1 MAHSTI
7 TLYIYHEGERDG
19 TEYAEYDNQADYKQA
34 LKEILERKKKEGK
47 ILDDADKIMRDA
59 VFTGVRIGRVGFKK
73 MMQALRRFDEVGI
86 SNELYDSM
94 EEIVEDDSIIA
105 VSVGTPAVRTVTLE
119 EYSL

>member
-1 MAHSTI
+1 MAYSTI

-19 TEYAEYDNQADYKQA
+19 TEYAEYDNRADYKQA

-59 VFTGVRIGRVGFKK
+59 VLSGVRIGRVGFKK